1 MAFYLA
7 RLLGITNVPVVTLS
21 KVGICLLS
29 IIIDIRRRKTRI
41 WHWLIDEHLLM
52 EERF

>member
-21 KVGICLLS
+21 KVGICLFS
-29 IIIDIRRRKTRI
+29 IITDIWRMKARI
-41 WHWLIDEHLLM
+41 WHWFVK
-52 EERF
+52 EERYS